1 MSKIKT
7 QTNSTSTFD
16 LTAAIEA
23 AAHTAPAARSGAQSE
38 LSANIVKVLDGAGIP
53 LAINQI
59 KAALVAGGMSVTSKQ
74 ISDRVWLLERQH
86 KAVKVAKGVYARA
99 GYTNDAPEA
108 K

>member
-1 MSKIKT
+1 MSKIQNQT
-7 QTNSTSTFD
+7 QTNSTFD

-23 AAHTAPAARSGAQSE
+23 AAHTAPATRSGAQSE

-59 KAALVAGGMSVTSKQ
+59 KAALVAGGMNVTSKQ
-74 ISDRVWLLERQH
+74 ISDRVWLLEKKHQ
-86 KAVKVAKGVYARA
+86 AVKVAKGVYARA
-99 GYTNDAPEA
+99 GYTNDAPET